1 MKVGTKMIGAWGAMI
16 PLSYGSIT
24 EVMDG
29 KVFIA
34 WDDYPGSISYDIA
47 EIDKGQ
53 MMLNGKPSG
62 IGVYTED
69 QYYNL

>member
-53 MMLNGKPSG
+53 MMLNGKPAG

-69 QYYNL
+69 EYYNK

>member
-53 MMLNGKPSG
+53 MMLDGKPAG

-69 QYYNL
+69 EYYNN